1 MNKFYTILLI
11 TVIIGCNSSGSIS
24 IESLI
29 ENKDLD
35 ELKKRKN
42 EYVNA
47 MNAMKVELNEI
58 NSGIAFLDENERL
71 TLVSKYEIKEQVF
84 TSYIEAQAN
93 LKTRKNILILP
104 EFQGTLEKIYVDEGQ
119 NVSKGKLLAEINDS
133 GLKEQLDQ
141 LIIQRDFAKE
151 NYERIQRLWE
161 NNIGSEIQFLKSKSD
176 FESIQKGV
184 DQMRDMLSKTKIYA
198 PFTGVVDEIIANQGS
213 NLIPGV
219 TNILRLVNLENV
231 YAEAFVSEK
240 YISSISNSTE
250 ALVKIP
256 LLNKE
261 IRSEVTQTG
270 NFIDPNNRTF
280 RIEIPVDNTDRRIKQ
295 NLDAKIMINTYKKDN
310 AVVIPLRIIRE
321 DSEGKNYI
329 YVMDEDK
336 KDGVYITRKSV
347 IKIGNKSNTDAEVI
361 EGLDFGE
368 IIVLEGAN
376 LVEDLQ
382 RVKLINYNE

>member
-1 MNKFYTILLI
+1 MNKFFTILLI
-11 TVIIGCNSSGSIS
+11 TVIIGCNSSGNIS

-35 ELKKRKN
+35 ELKKRKD
-42 EYVNA
+42 EYVDT
-47 MNAMKVELNEI
+47 MNAMKLELNEI

-71 TLVSKYEIKEQVF
+71 TLVSKYEIKEQLF
-84 TSYIEAQAN
+84 SSYIEAQAN

-104 EFQGTLEKIYVDEGQ
+104 EFQGTLEKIFVEEGQ
-119 NVSKGKLLAEINDS
+119 NVLKGKLLAEINDS
-133 GLKEQLDQ
+133 GLKDQLDQ

-198 PFTGVVDEIIANQGS
+198 PFTGVVDEIIANPGS

-219 TNILRLVNLENV
+219 TNVLRLVNLEDV

-240 YISSISNSTE
+240 YISSIKNGTE
-250 ALVKIP
+250 AIVQIP

-261 IRSEVTQTG
+261 IKSAVTQTG

-280 RIEIPVDNTDRRIKQ
+280 RIEIPVENSDRRIKQ
-295 NLDAKIMINTYKKDN
+295 NLDAKIRINTYKKDN
-310 AVVIPLRIIRE
+310 ALVIPLRIIRE
-321 DSEGKNYI
+321 DAEGKNYI
-329 YVMDEDK
+329 YIMDEDK
-336 KDGVYITRKSV
+336 KDGVFITRKAV
-347 IKIGNKSNTDAEVI
+347 IKIGNKSNTDAEVL
-361 EGLDFGE
+361 EGLNSGE

-382 RVKLINYNE
+382 RVKLIN

>member
-11 TVIIGCNSSGSIS
+11 TVIIGCNSSGNIS
-24 IESLI
+24 VESLI

-35 ELKKRKN
+35 ELKKRKD

-47 MNAMKVELNEI
+47 MNAMKLELNEI

-71 TLVSKYEIKEQVF
+71 TLVSKYEIKEQIF
-84 TSYIEAQAN
+84 NSYLEAQAN
-93 LKTRKNILILP
+93 LKTRKNILVLP
-104 EFQGTLEKIYVDEGQ
+104 EFQGTLEKIFVDEGQ

-151 NYERIQRLWE
+151 NYERIQRLWK

-198 PFTGVVDEIIANQGS
+198 PFAGVVDEIIANPGS

-219 TNILRLVNLENV
+219 TNVLRIVNLEDV

-240 YISSISNSTE
+240 YISTISNGTE
-250 ALVKIP
+250 AIVKIP
-256 LLNKE
+256 LLDKE
-261 IRSEVTQTG
+261 IKSEVTQTG

-280 RIEIPVDNTDRRIKQ
+280 RIEIPVDNSDKRIKQ
-295 NLDAKIMINTYKKDN
+295 NLDAKIKINTYKKDN
-310 AVVIPLRIIRE
+310 AIVIPLRIIRE
-321 DSEGKNYI
+321 DAEGKNYI
-329 YVMDEDK
+329 YIMDEDK
-336 KDGVYITRKSV
+336 KDGVFITRKAV
-347 IKIGNKSNTDAEVI
+347 IKIGNKSNTDAEVL
-361 EGLDFGE
+361 EGLNFGE
-368 IIVLEGAN
+368 TIVLEGAN

-382 RVKLINYNE
+382 RVKLIN

>member
-11 TVIIGCNSSGSIS
+11 TVIIGCNSSGNIS
-24 IESLI
+24 VESLI

-35 ELKKRKN
+35 ELKKRKD

-47 MNAMKVELNEI
+47 MNAMKLELNEI

-71 TLVSKYEIKEQVF
+71 TLVSKYEIKEQIF
-84 TSYIEAQAN
+84 NSYVEVQAN
-93 LKTRKNILILP
+93 LKTRKNILVLP
-104 EFQGTLEKIYVDEGQ
+104 EFQGTLEKIFVDEGQ
-119 NVSKGKLLAEINDS
+119 NVSKGKLLAQINDS

-151 NYERIQRLWE
+151 NYERIQRLWK

-198 PFTGVVDEIIANQGS
+198 PFAGVVDEIIANPGS

-219 TNILRLVNLENV
+219 TNVLRIVNLEDV

-240 YISSISNSTE
+240 YISTISNGTE
-250 ALVKIP
+250 AIVKIP
-256 LLNKE
+256 LLDKE
-261 IRSEVTQTG
+261 IKSEVTQTG

-280 RIEIPVDNTDRRIKQ
+280 RIEIPVDNSDKRIKQ
-295 NLDAKIMINTYKKDN
+295 NLDAKIKINTYKKDN
-310 AVVIPLRIIRE
+310 AIVIPLRIIRE
-321 DSEGKNYI
+321 DAEGKNYI
-329 YVMDEDK
+329 YIMDEDK
-336 KDGVYITRKSV
+336 KDGVFITRKAV
-347 IKIGNKSNTDAEVI
+347 IKIGNKSNTDAEVL
-361 EGLDFGE
+361 EGLNFGE
-368 IIVLEGAN
+368 TIVLEGAN

-382 RVKLINYNE
+382 RVKLIN